1 MADVQFDAFVD
12 GLGSSYTHTC
22 AGNNRILFL
31 LSRGLTVPFVN
42 GVQARLLKTVPLTDA
57 LSSQTQFSLY
67 VVDTPLL
74 GANAVTFP
82 LGTGVVCISASYK
95 SANQPIGLFEQGV
108 AISAVNATSWTSSIT
123 SSVNK
128 CMALFGQASYNFG
141 GAPTA
146 GAGLTYRGSYSTS
159 INVPSIF
166 DSNTV
171 ISPAGLFSG
180 TTNQGA
186 AGAPIFHIMQLFGP
200 NPANKIVPQIGGA
213 SFVIPGNVIVAMP
226 ARAIN
231 IEYTTTGAAI
241 LEGSLDNGDNFVT
254 IDTAPGAGTRNVLG
268 VVAGWIRPSADI
280 TVVFRKTKSR
290 L

>member
-1 MADVQFDAFVD
+1 MADVTFDAFVD

-22 AGNNRILFL
+22 AGNNRVLFL
-31 LSRGLTVPFVN
+31 LTRGLTVPFVN
-42 GVQARLLKTVPLTDA
+42 GVQALLIQTIPLTDA

-67 VVDTPLL
+67 VVLNPLL
-74 GANAVTFP
+74 GANAITFP
-82 LGTGVVCISASYK
+82 GGPVVCISASYK
-95 SANQPIGLFEQGV
+95 HANQPIGLFEQSS
-108 AISAVNATSWTSSIT
+108 AISAINATSFASSIT
-123 SSVNK
+123 SSINK
-128 CMALFGQASYNFG
+128 CMAIFGQASYNFG

-146 GAGLTYRGSYSTS
+146 GANLTYRGSYSTS

-171 ISPAGLFSG
+171 ISPAGLFTG
-180 TTNQGA
+180 TTQQGA
-186 AGAPIFHIMQLFGP
+186 AGARIFHIMQLFGP
-200 NPANKIVPQIGGA
+200 NPGNKIIGQIGVA
-213 SFVIPGNVIVAMP
+213 FVLPGNTVLAMP

-254 IDTAPGAGTRNVLG
+254 LDTAPGAGFRTING

-290 L
+290 F